1 MTCFIFRTIT
11 TNPSHPVRTEET
23 WGIKMFWRKLPA
35 TKLGGKKIIKIEFE
49 VEGVSFVDSEFN

>member
-1 MTCFIFRTIT
+1 
-11 TNPSHPVRTEET
+11 
-23 WGIKMFWRKLPA
+23 MFWRKLPA